1 MYDLQNSASGTR
13 EAAKQMRTR
22 IHKAVRGIGYKAAGT
37 GRLTPPMYDLRW
49 TMDDC
54 DVRARCAAGS
64 GMSCIPHAKEW
75 DG

>member
-37 GRLTPPMYDLRW
+37 GRLTPPMYDVRGTIW
-49 TMDDC
+49 E
-54 DVRARCAAGS
+54 VRAPAARGCKAEAS
-64 GMSCIPHAKEW
+64 GM
-75 DG
+75 